1 MKVIIN
7 SNRFRELRAYM
18 ELIENENKREKS
30 NHGIVVYMSNGK
42 KQHVDN
48 LAIIERKSK
57 KQKLRDEMISFWSK

>member
-30 NHGIVVYMSNGK
+30 NHGIIVYMSNSK

-48 LAIIERKSK
+48 LAVIERKSK